1 MSFVDNYEFGCL
13 LQNNCKVSSDLLK
26 NVVPMGTEQHGDVS
40 LVKQHNGQRFKVSR
54 FCKFMTKTNNGTKI
68 YNLHAN
74 NFTALLHQLEQN
86 PSVSHRVS
94 LNDKDTHISKYIVKV
109 VPVFTYRD
117 VHTAMKEL
125 YMTHMVHS
133 SDYKDLHGADISCK
147 PFFGCLFWSGKKW
160 KYISVFEHASGVSLK
175 TIRKQKFL
183 KSSKKKSMIM
193 SSVANA
199 VKTLW
204 MLGFAH
210 NDLYDM
216 NVMYDSDSNTV
227 KIIDFEMTVKLPKKI
242 VEVIR
247 AKLAETKTEDCKPTE
262 DYFNT
267 LATIFANNAKDMAV
281 SLLSLSKEICHVNTD
296 DDGFI
301 FNTDDC
307 FLPMMFVTM

>member
-1 MSFVDNYEFGCL
+1 
-13 LQNNCKVSSDLLK
+13 
-26 NVVPMGTEQHGDVS
+26 
-40 LVKQHNGQRFKVSR
+40 
-54 FCKFMTKTNNGTKI
+54 MTKTNNGTKI
-68 YNLHAN
+68 YNLHVN
-74 NFTALLHQLEQN
+74 NFTALLTQLEQN

-94 LNDKDTHISKYIVKV
+94 LNDKDVHIPRYIVKV

-125 YMTHMVHS
+125 YMTHTVHS
-133 SDYKDLHGADISCK
+133 SEYKDLHGTDIHGADISCK

-160 KYISVFEHASGVSLK
+160 KYISIFEQASGVSLQ
-175 TIRKQKFL
+175 TICKQKFF
-183 KSSKKKSMIM
+183 KSSQKKTMIM

-210 NDLYDM
+210 NDLYNM
-216 NVMYDSDSNTV
+216 NVMYDSASNTV
-227 KIIDFEMTVKLPKKI
+227 KIIDFEMTVKLPEN
-242 VEVIR
+242 VVDVIR
-247 AKLAETKTEDCKPTE
+247 AKLAETNTEDCKPTE
-262 DYFNT
+262 EYFNT
-267 LATIFANNAKDMAV
+267 LATIFANNAKDMAI